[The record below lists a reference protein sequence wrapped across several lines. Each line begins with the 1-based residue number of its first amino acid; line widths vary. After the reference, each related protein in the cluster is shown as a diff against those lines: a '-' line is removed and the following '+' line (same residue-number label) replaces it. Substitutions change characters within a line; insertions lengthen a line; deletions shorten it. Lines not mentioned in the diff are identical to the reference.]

1 MRFVRLN
8 LEWVQNQ
15 SQFSCNSK
23 AHRSPVLAFQTYG
36 MALTATQDKFFIA
49 KYLSIWNPASDTSSS
64 LTRIWCTSQTC
75 WVWNRQTG
83 STCASQLPGA
93 LAAYLSLQQYCT
105 AENIHD
111 YLKRSCTL
119 TCLFIYINIFSDY
132 QPDKTVITE
141 FSILKRPQW
150 CQGSAGELN
159 ILSSII
165 PTSFFMIFLS
175 LGWLRFLGQHFLDEK
190 TKTSSPLMPSP
201 VPLGD
206 QRGTLY
212 MGM

>member
-1 MRFVRLN
+1 MHVSDLLS
-8 LEWVQNQ
+8 LE
-15 SQFSCNSK
+15 
-23 AHRSPVLAFQTYG
+23 QT
-36 MALTATQDKFFIA
+36 K
-49 KYLSIWNPASDTSSS
+49 
-64 LTRIWCTSQTC
+64 
-75 WVWNRQTG
+75 TG
-83 STCASQLPGA
+83 STCAPQLPGA

-165 PTSFFMIFLS
+165 PTSFFYYIPVFRLVKVAGAAFFGWENQNILS
-175 LGWLRFLGQHFLDEK
+175 LDAFPSSSGRPARCSLHGDVIPLSWPGSSTDRTDPGRIPKPDASTFLAA
-190 TKTSSPLMPSP
+190 S
-201 VPLGD
+201 
-206 QRGTLY
+206 
-212 MGM
+212 